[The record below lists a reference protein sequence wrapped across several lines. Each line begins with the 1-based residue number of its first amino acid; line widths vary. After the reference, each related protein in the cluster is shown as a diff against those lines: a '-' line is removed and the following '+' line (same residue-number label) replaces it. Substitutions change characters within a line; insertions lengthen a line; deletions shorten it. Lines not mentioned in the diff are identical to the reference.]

1 MNKCTIDAQNKSK
14 TALLSVNNLTH
25 WFEDEKKP
33 ILKDI
38 SLIINR
44 NESTAL
50 TGRSGSGKTT
60 LLHLISGLKSPKSGR
75 VKLEGI
81 DLHHADSQ
89 ILDNIRNQRMG
100 FVYQTHYLFKD
111 FNALEN
117 IALAAK
123 INQLSFIEAKA
134 KAFACMES
142 IEIGHLA
149 DKMPSCLSGG
159 EKQRVAIARAII
171 NSPDI
176 LFADE
181 PTGNL
186 DDENTDIIMSHI
198 HNLQKQNTMSIIM
211 ATHDEKI
218 IKHFDHVINLS
229 DQIITAHTNA

>member
-1 MNKCTIDAQNKSK
+1 MNESTKGDQQTNT
-14 TALLSVNNLTH
+14 TALLNVKNLTH

-33 ILKDI
+33 ILQDV
-38 SLIINR
+38 SLTVNK
-44 NESTAL
+44 NESIAL

-60 LLHLISGLKSPKSGR
+60 LLHLISGLKLPQAGK
-75 VKLEGI
+75 VELDGI
-81 DLHHADSQ
+81 DLHKADSQ
-89 ILDNIRNQRMG
+89 TLNGIRNQKMG

-123 INQLSFIEAKA
+123 INQLSFADAKA

-142 IEIGHLA
+142 IDIRHLA

-159 EKQRVAIARAII
+159 EKQRVAIARAIV
-171 NSPDI
+171 NNPDI

-198 HNLQKQNTMSIIM
+198 HNLQNQNTMSIII
-211 ATHDEKI
+211 ATHDSKI
-218 IKHFDHVINLS
+218 TNNFNHIINLS
-229 DQIITAHTNA
+229 DKTVTA